1 MQTPEELAEMVYTI
15 NMGQV
20 SLEDRLSNQVYH
32 YDRNA
37 RTLTLATDTP
47 NKRLDGEV
55 AEPQLIYE
63 TNKGPK
69 R

>member
-1 MQTPEELAEMVYTI
+1 MATV
-15 NMGQV
+15 N
-20 SLEDRLSNQVYH
+20 LEDRLSNQVYH

-37 RTLTLATDTP
+37 RTLKLATDTP

-55 AEPQLIYE
+55 AEQQLVYE
-63 TNKGPK
+63 ANKGPK